1 MALTRARQAEF
12 ILMNTHLEKKLE
24 GLGQFAEGPL
34 AEMLEHCKGSGEFV
48 RRVTRSTLQNWP
60 S

>member
-1 MALTRARQAEF
+1 
-12 ILMNTHLEKKLE
+12 MNTDMEKKAG

-34 AEMLEHCKGSGEFV
+34 AEMLEHCKDSGEFV
-48 RRVTRSTLQNWP
+48 RRVKTSTLQNRT